1 MTKKKRKTRKE
12 KIRSAERSKN
22 KKITFAQQKVNIDR
36 QITKQEKYVKRTKTI
51 RNLKVFT
58 YVLTRTF
65 PYILISGVTIEGLKL
80 TGFGLPFKKD
90 ANSLKA
96 NYYLEKSLDGNLS
109 ANKYY
114 EEPSIFEDFS
124 SDILIY
130 TPWKLADKGYERYK
144 ITYEFIGS
152 NEIIAAVLNN
162 DYEYILSNLEE
173 KSKEKETTNEIKENS
188 DYLVQAHIK
197 AIDKEDK
204 LICMET
210 DEKNLKVTVF
220 EIVLILSISALKFA
234 YSYKKYKSNIH
245 EYNLDLKSEI
255 EFLNNLKEK
264 ENRINKQNLSLKRGD
279 YHE

>member
-1 MTKKKRKTRKE
+1 MANKKRKTRKE
-12 KIRSAERSKN
+12 KIRSAERRAN
-22 KKITFAQQKVNIDR
+22 KKVTLAQKKVNIDK
-36 QITKQEKYVKRTKTI
+36 IVAKQEEVVKKTRTI

-65 PYILISGVTIEGLKL
+65 PYILIGGLTVEGLKL
-80 TGFGLPFKKD
+80 MDCGLPFKKD
-90 ANSLKA
+90 ANLLKA
-96 NYYLEKSLDGNLS
+96 NYYLEKSLEGNLS

-114 EEPSIFEDFS
+114 EDPSIFEDFS

-152 NEIIAAVLNN
+152 KEIIDAVLNN

-173 KSKEKETTNEIKENS
+173 KSKEKEITNEIKENS

-210 DEKNLKVTVF
+210 DEKNLKVTVL
-220 EIVLILSISALKFA
+220 EIVLILSISALKFVISSKN
-234 YSYKKYKSNIH
+234 YGKKLY
-245 EYNLDLKSEI
+245 EYNMDLNSSI
-255 EFLNNLKEK
+255 IFLNSLKVEK
-264 ENRINKQNLSLKRGD
+264 NRIDKQILVLKKGD
-279 YHE
+279 SDE

>member
-1 MTKKKRKTRKE
+1 MANKKRKTRKE
-12 KIRSAERSKN
+12 KIRSAERRAN
-22 KKITFAQQKVNIDR
+22 KKVTFAQKKVNIDKKVA
-36 QITKQEKYVKRTKTI
+36 KQEEVVKKTRTI

-65 PYILISGVTIEGLKL
+65 PYILIGGLTVEGLKL
-80 TGFGLPFKKD
+80 MDCGLPFKKD
-90 ANSLKA
+90 VNLLKA

-114 EEPSIFEDFS
+114 EDPSIFEDFS

-152 NEIIAAVLNN
+152 KEIIDAVLNN

-173 KSKEKETTNEIKENS
+173 KSKEKEITNEIKENS

-210 DEKNLKVTVF
+210 DEKNLKVTVL
-220 EIVLILSISALKFA
+220 EIVLILSISALKFVISSKN
-234 YSYKKYKSNIH
+234 YGKKLY
-245 EYNLDLKSEI
+245 EYNMDLNSSI
-255 EFLNNLKEK
+255 IFLNSLKVEK
-264 ENRINKQNLSLKRGD
+264 NRIDKQILVLKKGD
-279 YHE
+279 SDE